1 MGFNWIEQYP
11 TDVEIAIKLANPMV
25 RDWAIL
31 SNRPISLL
39 EFEIDKKM
47 HPT

>member
-1 MGFNWIEQYP
+1 MGFNCIEQHP
-11 TDVEIAIKLANPMV
+11 ADVEIVIKLTNPKV

-39 EFEIDKKM
+39 ELDD
-47 HPT
+47 

>member
-1 MGFNWIEQYP
+1 MGFNCIEQYP
-11 TDVEIAIKLANPMV
+11 TDVEIVIKLANPMV

-39 EFEIDKKM
+39 ELEINKKM
-47 HPT
+47 HLA